1 MAGVNALLSTRAA
14 TAALIALWL
23 SKAAAQIQI
32 EAVPGQSSFKLDYEK
47 ATDFSGITWVAA
59 DQFYAVSNRDRAI
72 FPLRLTIAGTGLI
85 SRVHVG
91 ARIPVK
97 TTLNDFEGIAYWPA
111 GDRLYVSTERPAGI
125 VGTDR
130 LGDAT
135 FHITVPEVFNRA
147 RRNKSLESLAF
158 GAGAFWT
165 ANEDAIERDGEPS
178 SAGKGALIRLQKFDE
193 RLRPVAQFA
202 YRSDTSLLRVSDSG
216 TGVTDLAVLPNG
228 RLLVLERVVGLGLIA
243 RIYLVDFED
252 AIDTTKIAAFGGSE
266 VVPVKKTLLFERSTG
281 RDNFEGIALG
291 PELEDGWR
299 SLILIADSGGG
310 VHHILM
316 PLRIRLD
323 AGR

>member
-1 MAGVNALLSTRAA
+1 MAGVSALFSTRA
-14 TAALIALWL
+14 TAAVLIALWFPG
-23 SKAAAQIQI
+23 AAAQIQI
-32 EAVPGQSSFKLDYEK
+32 EAVPGQRSFTLDYGK

-72 FPLRLTIAGTGLI
+72 FPLRLTIAGSGAI
-85 SRVHVG
+85 SRANVG

-97 TTLNDFEGIAYWPA
+97 TTLNDFEGIAYSPA
-111 GDRLYVSTERPAGI
+111 RDRLYVSTERPAGI

-130 LGDAT
+130 LGDAI
-135 FHITVPEVFNRA
+135 FHFTVPEVFNRA

-165 ANEDAIERDGEPS
+165 ANEDTLDRDGAPS

-216 TGVTDLAVLPNG
+216 TGVTDLVALPNG

-243 RIYLVDFED
+243 RIYLVDFEG
-252 AIDTTKIAAFGGSE
+252 ATDTTKVAAFDGLE
-266 VVPVKKTLLFERSTG
+266 LAPVKKTLLFERSTG
-281 RDNFEGIALG
+281 RDNFEGFALG
-291 PELEDGWR
+291 PELEGGWR
-299 SLILIADSGGG
+299 SLILIADSGGELQ
-310 VHHILM
+310 HTLM
-316 PLRIRLD
+316 PLRIRWD